1 MQLTP
6 ILIDSRPNGERTQN
20 GKRLL
25 NLKLQLPRLTFVVN
39 LDLKI
44 SKDAEIMRPKDA
56 QWSFIG
62 ITFIVPSKTKHHL
75 QNRLL

>member
-44 SKDAEIMRPKDA
+44 SKDAEIMRPKDT
-56 QWSFIG
+56 QWSSIG
-62 ITFIVPSKTKHHL
+62 ITFIVPSKT
-75 QNRLL
+75 